1 MGYSRKKNQTGGVED
16 MEFPKVLVFGLGIS
30 KGSNKNLQNFQ
41 GGSFFLSRISR
52 DKVKKRK
59 IPGVFEKRCSQPP
72 CLFFSGTT
80 RWYIINKLKLIILLS
95 VKVYIYK
102 CAIYFEYTTRKKVLL
117 LQEKPLATCQRKA
130 PFKGFSVSQFLTAI
144 EKETKMACV
153 SCESFPRLVKLVT
166 VPVRQSHL
174 IFKFIR

>member
-1 MGYSRKKNQTGGVED
+1 MNGEWAILEKKTKPGGLRIWNFQRSWFLAL
-16 MEFPKVLVFGLGIS
+16 EFPRDLTKICRIS
-30 KGSNKNLQNFQ
+30 R

-102 CAIYFEYTTRKKVLL
+102 CARYFEYTTRKKVLL

-130 PFKGFSVSQFLTAI
+130 PFKGFSVS
-144 EKETKMACV
+144 
-153 SCESFPRLVKLVT
+153 
-166 VPVRQSHL
+166 
-174 IFKFIR
+174 